1 MNRNGTKKKG
11 KNNIEGGKRRSN
23 APETGTEI
31 DRYEYRRCGMGRC
44 QGGFCGPR
52 VAAILATEL
61 SIPLEQVTK
70 DGDGSNLVVG
80 KTKSSLK
87 QKATV

>member
-1 MNRNGTKKKG
+1 
-11 KNNIEGGKRRSN
+11 
-23 APETGTEI
+23 
-31 DRYEYRRCGMGRC
+31 MGRC

-52 VAAILATEL
+52 VTAMLAREL

-80 KTKSSLK
+80 KTKSVVKEKLN
-87 QKATV
+87 V

>member
-1 MNRNGTKKKG
+1 MNRNGTKKKE

-23 APETGTEI
+23 APEIGTRI
-31 DRYEYRRCGMGRC
+31 DRYECRCCDMERC

-70 DGDGSNLVVG
+70 DGSGSNLVVG
-80 KTKSSLK
+80 KTKSLVK
-87 QKATV
+87 EKLNI